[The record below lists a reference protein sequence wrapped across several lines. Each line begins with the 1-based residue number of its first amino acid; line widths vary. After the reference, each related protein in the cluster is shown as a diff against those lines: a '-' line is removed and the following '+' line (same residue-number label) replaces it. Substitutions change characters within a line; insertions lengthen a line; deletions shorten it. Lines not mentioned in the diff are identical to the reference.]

1 MDNERITA
9 AGSGAQSGSMTPE
22 LQPDQALPQ
31 DPEQALLIGR
41 LWQPGIGPVLVL
53 VRPDGVFDLS
63 GLASTCSELLER
75 TDLIAAIR
83 NHPAPRLGD
92 LEPLLA
98 NSDATRRRDDQP
110 WLLAPCDLQALK
122 AAGVTF
128 VASMLERVIEE
139 QARGDAS
146 KAAAVRAAVVAI
158 MGDNLSAVKPGSDQA
173 AQLKQALLAQ
183 GAWSQYLEVGIGP
196 DAEVFTKSQPLSA
209 VGTGAEVGLHPRSE
223 WNNPEPEIVLAAN
236 SRGEVVGATLGNDV
250 NLRDFEGR
258 SALLLGKAKDNNGS
272 CAIGPFIRLFDESFT
287 IDRVRQCTLAME
299 VRGPDGFVL
308 QGSSSL
314 AMISRDPLDLAAQAM
329 GSTHQYPDG
338 MMLFLGTMFAP
349 TQDRPLPGRP
359 AGQGFTHVVGDV
371 VRISTPD
378 LGTLVNRVN
387 TSDRIPPWTYGVRSL
402 IKDLARRVTPGS
414 QA

>member
-1 MDNERITA
+1 
-9 AGSGAQSGSMTPE
+9 MTPE
-22 LQPDQALPQ
+22 LTSSQALPL
-31 DPEQALLIGR
+31 DAEQALLIGR
-41 LWQPGIGPVLVL
+41 IWQPGVGPVLVQ
-53 VRPDGVFDLS
+53 VRPDGVYDLS
-63 GLASTCSELLER
+63 AVAMTCSDLLER
-75 TDLIAAIR
+75 ADRVAAVR
-83 NHPAPRLGD
+83 GHRGQRLGD
-92 LEPLLA
+92 TAQLLA
-98 NSDATRRRDDQP
+98 NSDASRRREDHP

-158 MGDNLSAVKPGSDQA
+158 MGENLSLVKPGSEQA
-173 AQLKQALLAQ
+173 AELKQALLAQ

-209 VGTGAEVGLHPRSE
+209 VGTGADVGIHPRSE

-272 CAIGPFIRLFDESFT
+272 CAIGPFIRLFDDAFS
-287 IDRVRQCTLAME
+287 IDRVRQCTLSME
-299 VRGPDGFVL
+299 VRGTDGFVM
-308 QGSSSL
+308 QGSSALS
-314 AMISRDPLDLAAQAM
+314 MISRDPLDLAAQAM

-349 TQDRPLPGRP
+349 TQDRPIPGRP

-371 VRISTPD
+371 VRIATPD

-387 TSDRIPPWTYGVRSL
+387 TSDRIPPWTYGARAL
-402 IKDLARRVTPGS
+402 MNDLARRPY
-414 QA
+414 A